1 MRSVFKT
8 FRLVWGYWPQVLLY
22 VLFNILTVIFSL
34 FSIAMVIPFLRI
46 LFGMQQL
53 VGDSVP
59 FAMNMD
65 ALQHN
70 FYYYLSKVI
79 VENGADQALMIVSL
93 IIVMAFLLRNV
104 FTYLSSHYIAPVR
117 NRVVEDMRNNLNQ
130 KILDLPLSYFSTERK
145 GDLMSRMT
153 NDAQEIDISVVAS
166 IQVMLKDPITIIVYL
181 LSLFWMNPS
190 LTLIIILAIPIMGFF
205 LGRIARTLRSK
216 SRVGQ
221 KRLGILTSVMDE
233 TLHGLRIIKA
243 FNADRLTQEK
253 FKATNRSFTKLGIKI
268 FRRRSLAGPLTEFLS
283 ILILVLIMWFGAS
296 QVINGTGGLSPEV
309 FIAYILIFSQ
319 IIVPAKNFTTGWYNV
334 QKGLASLDRIEEVLN
349 VEIQLKDAANAKE
362 KASFDSEIR
371 FNNVGFKYE
380 NDPVLREIT
389 LIIPKGMTLAVVGPS
404 GAGKSTLADLVPRF
418 FDVSS
423 GAVELDGEDIR
434 NYKIRDLRGLFGVV
448 NQEPILFNDTFF
460 NNIAFGKPDATIEEV
475 EAAARVANAHEF
487 IMETPEGYQT
497 NIGDR
502 GSRMSGGQ
510 RQRISIAR
518 AILKNPPILILDEA
532 TSSLDTENERMVQDA
547 LDKLMKNRTSIV
559 IAHRLSTIVK
569 ADLIVVLDQG
579 QVVERG
585 THAELLSLGGHYKHL
600 YDLQSFS

>member
-53 VGDSVP
+53 IGEAVP
-59 FAMNMD
+59 FALNMESM
-65 ALQHN
+65 QHN
-70 FYYYLSKVI
+70 FYFYLSKII
-79 VENGADQALMIVSL
+79 VENGADKALMLVSL
-93 IIVMAFLLRNV
+93 IIVIAFLLRNV

-117 NRVVEDMRNNLNQ
+117 NRVVEDLRNNFNR
-130 KILDLPLSYFSTERK
+130 KILDLPLSYFSNERK

-190 LTLIIILAIPIMGFF
+190 LTLIILLAIPVMGFF
-205 LGRIARTLRSK
+205 LGRIARTLRAK
-216 SRVGQ
+216 SRIGQ
-221 KRLGILTSVMDE
+221 KRLGVLTSVMDE

-243 FNADRLTQEK
+243 FNADDLTQEK
-253 FKATNRSFTKLGIKI
+253 FRATNRSFTKLGIKI

-296 QVINGTGGLSPEV
+296 QVINGSGVLSPEA

-349 VEIQLKDAANAKE
+349 VEILLKDIPDAIE
-362 KASFDSEIR
+362 KRSFETDICFQDVDFS
-371 FNNVGFKYE
+371 YE
-380 NDPVLREIT
+380 NEPVLKKVNLR
-389 LIIPKGMTLAVVGPS
+389 IPKGITLAIVGPS
-404 GAGKSTLADLVPRF
+404 GAGKSTMADLIPRF
-418 FDVSS
+418 FDVTAGSVKIDS
-423 GAVELDGEDIR
+423 NDIR
-434 NYKIRDLRGLFGVV
+434 KYKIRDLRGLFGVV
-448 NQEPILFNDTFF
+448 NQEPILFNETFF
-460 NNIAFGKPDATIEEV
+460 NNISFGKPDATMEEV
-475 EAAARVANAHEF
+475 EAAARVANAHDF

-569 ADLIVVLDQG
+569 ADLIIVLNEG
-579 QVVERG
+579 EIVEQG
-585 THAELLSLGGHYKHL
+585 THAELIEKNGHYKHL